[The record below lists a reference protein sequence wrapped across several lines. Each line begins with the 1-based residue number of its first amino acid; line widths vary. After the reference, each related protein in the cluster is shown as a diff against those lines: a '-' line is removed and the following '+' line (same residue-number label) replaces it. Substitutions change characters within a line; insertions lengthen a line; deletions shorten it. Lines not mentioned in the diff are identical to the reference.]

1 MRGKRELPRKR
12 PPILLFVL
20 IFAAGF
26 LAGTLFWHF
35 RSSGASVPSGGTVTL
50 PEGPAGTDVSSEPE
64 IPPAPP
70 QDGEPSAEPTPFV
83 ISFLGDCTLTSSHHT
98 NHFEKLQL
106 PGLIRTFSAYCAATS
121 ATLGLK
127 CTSATKGVS

>member
-50 PEGPAGTDVSSEPE
+50 PEG
-64 IPPAPP
+64 
-70 QDGEPSAEPTPFV
+70 FV
-83 ISFLGDCTLTSSHHT
+83 RQTTLTIIMVL
-98 NHFEKLQL
+98 ERLRI
-106 PGLIRTFSAYCAATS
+106 PAVIY
-121 ATLGLK
+121 
-127 CTSATKGVS
+127 

>member
-35 RSSGASVPSGGTVTL
+35 YPSDASVPSGGTVTL
-50 PEGPAGTDVSSEPE
+50 PEDPAETDVSSEPE
-64 IPPAPP
+64 IPRPRRRMKNRLPNRR
-70 QDGEPSAEPTPFV
+70 PSSSPF
-83 ISFLGDCTLTSSHHT
+83 
-98 NHFEKLQL
+98 
-106 PGLIRTFSAYCAATS
+106 
-121 ATLGLK
+121 
-127 CTSATKGVS
+127 

>member
-70 QDGEPSAEPTPFV
+70 QDEEPSAEPTPFV
-83 ISFLGDCTLTSSHHT
+83 ISFFYFKSHY
-98 NHFEKLQL
+98 K
-106 PGLIRTFSAYCAATS
+106 
-121 ATLGLK
+121 
-127 CTSATKGVS
+127 

>member
-35 RSSGASVPSGGTVTL
+35 RPYDASVPPGEQPLCRTPLRKRKSPRSRSFPRPRRRMENLRPNRRPSSSPFWGT
-50 PEGPAGTDVSSEPE
+50 
-64 IPPAPP
+64 AP
-70 QDGEPSAEPTPFV
+70 
-83 ISFLGDCTLTSSHHT
+83 
-98 NHFEKLQL
+98 
-106 PGLIRTFSAYCAATS
+106 
-121 ATLGLK
+121 
-127 CTSATKGVS
+127 

>member
-12 PPILLFVL
+12 SPILLFVL

-35 RSSGASVPSGGTVTL
+35 YPSDASVPSGGTVTL
-50 PEGPAGTDVSSEPE
+50 PEGPRVETDVSSEPE

-70 QDGEPSAEPTPFV
+70 CRMKNRLPNRRPSSSPF
-83 ISFLGDCTLTSSHHT
+83 
-98 NHFEKLQL
+98 
-106 PGLIRTFSAYCAATS
+106 
-121 ATLGLK
+121 
-127 CTSATKGVS
+127 KGTAP

>member
-35 RSSGASVPSGGTVTL
+35 HPPGASVPSGGTVTL
-50 PEGPAGTDVSSEPE
+50 PEGTAGTDVSSEPE
-64 IPPAPP
+64 SPRPRRRMKNLRPNRRPSSSPFWGTAP
-70 QDGEPSAEPTPFV
+70 
-83 ISFLGDCTLTSSHHT
+83 
-98 NHFEKLQL
+98 
-106 PGLIRTFSAYCAATS
+106 
-121 ATLGLK
+121 
-127 CTSATKGVS
+127 

>member
-12 PPILLFVL
+12 PPFLLFVL

-35 RSSGASVPSGGTVTL
+35 RPFDASVPSGGTVTL
-50 PEGPAGTDVSSEPE
+50 PEDPAETDVSSEPE

-70 QDGEPSAEPTPFV
+70 QEEEG
-83 ISFLGDCTLTSSHHT
+83 
-98 NHFEKLQL
+98 
-106 PGLIRTFSAYCAATS
+106 
-121 ATLGLK
+121 
-127 CTSATKGVS
+127 

>member
-1 MRGKRELPRKR
+1 MRGKRELPQKR

-35 RSSGASVPSGGTVTL
+35 YPSDASVPSGGTVTL
-50 PEGPAGTDVSSEPE
+50 PEDPAETDVSSEPE

-70 QDGEPSAEPTPFV
+70 QDEEPSAEPTPFV
-83 ISFLGDCTLTSSHHT
+83 ISLCVYIGLLGISEAPPPVCP
-98 NHFEKLQL
+98 NE
-106 PGLIRTFSAYCAATS
+106 SAAGTM
-121 ATLGLK
+121 
-127 CTSATKGVS
+127 